1 MHAQRIPA
9 ANERCT
15 IAHACLGRA
24 IQDLRTR
31 RGLTHHQLG
40 TAILVNACYVRA
52 LEAGRINPPFHV
64 LLNLI
69 HGLGVTLPQMIAQHQ
84 RHLETY
90 PGRPAERSPAP
101 TLA

>member
-15 IAHACLGRA
+15 IAHACLGRT

-31 RGLTHHQLG
+31 RGLRHEQLA
-40 TAILVNACYVRA
+40 TAIPANACYVRV
-52 LEAGRINPPFHV
+52 LEAGRINPPLHV

-69 HGLGVTLPQMIAQHQ
+69 HGLDVTMPELF
-84 RHLETY
+84 T
-90 PGRPAERSPAP
+90 
-101 TLA
+101 